1 MVGPILAFLCGA
13 VPALAEKVIQ
23 GPAIFE
29 GKTEAGGVYID
40 DLLKQLKTK
49 PAAGPAK
56 QMSQIW
62 AGIKKKRF
70 QEVLQTATSLAQNPF
85 YNDYARWF
93 EAEARVGLALKLP
106 PRQRGEG
113 LRRALRALGEIET
126 IRPDSP
132 LAKKTAEQMAQIEF
146 LMGDA
151 AHQSKNWV
159 ECQKGVEA
167 ALTRLVQSSQFF
179 VQRIPFSALVNYAQ
193 ACQKKPSDTCPLWAR
208 RLTAAFPK
216 ESKEAKVLLATFP
229 SVAKGG
235 EPEAY
240 VDFSKSYK
248 APDQDQVAIEDA
260 FASYYRGDFGTAAEK
275 FEKVSAAF
283 PQSSQRHRVRFWAAR
298 SWEKDKSPDRARLGY
313 EDTVKSAPLT
323 YYGLMA
329 SRALGV
335 PIEARIDAVL
345 PLASPQDENL
355 DPLDRMRLKRAEEL
369 FSRNL
374 PELAAIE
381 LDSINVK
388 REMSGA
394 FVMYL
399 AALNHELHNYGASF
413 RQVSDLIQRGTKGI
427 VSTFGLRLIFPLLHF
442 EQIQRTSEALTIDP
456 ILVLSLM
463 KQESAFRAS
472 ALSRSGATGL
482 MQLMPFTAV
491 AVEPEIEQ
499 AELLVAENSIRIGS
513 KYLAEMI
520 NKFDG
525 NWVYALGAY
534 NAGPTR
540 MARWRKDAQPQW
552 DMLEFIESI
561 SYTET
566 REYVAAIVRNYYWYT
581 YRLHQ
586 KRPEDFSMF
595 WKVVK
600 PQNGSG

>member
-1 MVGPILAFLCGA
+1 MIAWMMA
-13 VPALAEKVIQ
+13 TALAVTTVQ
-23 GPAIFE
+23 GPSVFE
-29 GKTEAGGVYID
+29 GRPESSGLYID
-40 DLLKQLKTK
+40 ELFKNLKRR
-49 PAAGPAK
+49 PVSAPAK
-56 QMSQIW
+56 QMALMWQ
-62 AGIKKKRF
+62 AMKKKRF
-70 QEVLQTATSLAQNPF
+70 EEVLRTAEKLSQDPL

-93 EAEARVGLALKLP
+93 EAEARVGLALRSA
-106 PRQRGEG
+106 PRAQAEG
-113 LRRALRALGEIET
+113 LKRALRALGEIEV

-146 LMGDA
+146 MIAEA
-151 AHQSKNWV
+151 AFKTKAWA
-159 ECQKGVEA
+159 ECQRWVEA
-167 ALTRLVQSSQFF
+167 ALSRLVQSSQFF
-179 VQRIPFSALVNYAQ
+179 VQRVPFSALEHYAQ
-193 ACQKKPSDTCPLWAR
+193 SCQKRPLEACPLWAR

-216 ESKEAKVLLATFP
+216 ESKETKILTDSFPAIAKEA
-229 SVAKGG
+229 

-240 VDFSKSYK
+240 LDFSKTYK
-248 APDQDQVAIEDA
+248 APDQDSVAIEDA
-260 FASYYRGDFGTAAEK
+260 FTSYFKRDYGGAAEK
-275 FEKVSAAF
+275 FEKFLTSF
-283 PQSSQRHRVRFWAAR
+283 PQSSQRHRARFWAAR
-298 SWEKDKSPDRARLGY
+298 SWEKDRETDRARVGY
-313 EDTVKSAPLT
+313 EETVRTAPLT

-329 SRALGV
+329 SRSLGV

-345 PLASPQDENL
+345 PLASPHDETL
-355 DPLDRMRLKRAEEL
+355 DPLDRQRLRRAEEL

-399 AALNHELHNYGASF
+399 AALNHELHNYGTSF
-413 RQVSDLIQRGTKGI
+413 KQVSDLIQRGNKGI

-442 EQIQRTSEALTIDP
+442 EQIQRHAEALSVDP
-456 ILVLSLM
+456 VLILSLM

-499 AELLVAENSIRIGS
+499 AELLVADNSIRIGS
-513 KYLAEMI
+513 KYLGEMI

-561 SYTET
+561 SYQET
-566 REYVAAIVRNYYWYT
+566 REYVAAIIRNYYWYS
-581 YRLHQ
+581 YQLHQ

-595 WKVVK
+595 WRTSK
-600 PQNGSG
+600 PQNGNG